1 MTLLRTLQVM
11 ETLDS
16 ATASGALTAA
26 MFSRLPNVAVTV
38 KTIHGQR
45 GKTDFI
51 KITLPGSNGRLSGG
65 DIPTLGI
72 IGRLGGIGARP
83 QRIGLVSDADGAI
96 AALSAALKLAHMT
109 SQGDQLP
116 GDVIV
121 TTHICPDA
129 PTRPHKPVD
138 FMDSP
143 VDMEVM
149 NEHEVTDEMEAIL
162 SIDTTKGNRIVNH
175 KGIAISPTV
184 KSGWI
189 LPVSTDLV
197 RILESVSGMLPI
209 TFPLSQQDITPY
221 SNSLYHLNSIMQPAT
236 ATLAPV
242 VGVAICTQSVVPG
255 CSTGA
260 SHEVDIALAARF
272 AIEVAKDLGQGSC
285 EFYNPSQF
293 DRLIELYG
301 PMLHLQQN

>member
-1 MTLLRTLQVM
+1 M

-26 MFSRLPNVAVTV
+26 MFSRFPNVAATV

-51 KITLPGSNGRLSGG
+51 KITLPGSNGRLNGG

-209 TFPLSQQDITPY
+209 TFPLSQQDITSTATACTTSTASCSQPPPPWPQW
-221 SNSLYHLNSIMQPAT
+221 SALPSARRASCPVAVPAPAMRLISPWRRDSLLRWPKTWGKGRANSIIRRNSI
-236 ATLAPV
+236 V
-242 VGVAICTQSVVPG
+242 
-255 CSTGA
+255 
-260 SHEVDIALAARF
+260 
-272 AIEVAKDLGQGSC
+272 
-285 EFYNPSQF
+285 
-293 DRLIELYG
+293 
-301 PMLHLQQN
+301 